1 MSQAPPTLRIFAVS
15 LIGHEALMNPS
26 PPAKIPTAFPVT
38 ERMRPVVANYVG
50 RSGYHAL
57 IYRALVLARDEVP
70 WLHEVEIAA
79 NGSLHN
85 FTELSDSQDS
95 ADAAAG
101 SEVLLARLFELL
113 VAFIG
118 EILTLR
124 LVSELWPTVLDDAE
138 FTQDISYESPN

>member
-1 MSQAPPTLRIFAVS
+1 MSQATPTLRIFAVS
-15 LIGHEALMNPS
+15 LIGHEALMNSFPL
-26 PPAKIPTAFPVT
+26 AKIPTAFPVT

-50 RSGYHAL
+50 KSGYHAL
-57 IYRALVLARDEVP
+57 IFRALVMARDEVP
-70 WLHEVEIAA
+70 WLCDVKIAA
-79 NGSLHN
+79 DGSLYN
-85 FTELSDSQDS
+85 FDELSDRQDS

-124 LVSELWPTVLDDAE
+124 LVQELWPSALDDPE
-138 FTQDISYESPN
+138 FPQPSSHESLT